1 MADNG
6 TKVEQ
11 FIVLAKTARGLALV
25 DLIAKATAEPGLFT
39 YGELLS
45 LPGVQEASGCAWWTQ
60 QEEWELGAHVMLAAG
75 GVATHVDRRRPA
87 ASLRL
92 LQLRAGEH
100 SSTFSLLELF
110 AYGTWADYKGMC
122 RSSRLLACLV
132 RMQPAWL
139 TLGRASHSCA
149 PSLPDHAPQ

>member
-1 MADNG
+1 MEGGLERSPLRRYAGTSRGRANLGRRSPPPRHWIARQHTPQELTRPQTPRSLAASGPSSLAAGTAMADNG

-60 QEEWELGAHVMLAAG
+60 QQEEWELGADLCTCHAG
-75 GVATHVDRRRPA
+75 CG
-87 ASLRL
+87 
-92 LQLRAGEH
+92 
-100 SSTFSLLELF
+100 
-110 AYGTWADYKGMC
+110 
-122 RSSRLLACLV
+122 
-132 RMQPAWL
+132 
-139 TLGRASHSCA
+139 GRCNTS
-149 PSLPDHAPQ
+149 